1 MKTER
6 RKPKKII
13 GYNGPSG
20 AYAVVDGQI
29 KPLSDPSAFVALAD
43 AALLTSLGY
52 SERAAQYQ
60 RLAQSR
66 KQPVPGRA
74 G

>member
-1 MKTER
+1 VKTAMH
-6 RKPKKII
+6 KPKKII
-13 GYNGPSG
+13 GYEGPSG
-20 AYAVVDGQI
+20 AYAVVGGQV
-29 KPLSDPSAFVALAD
+29 KPLSEPSALVALTD

-60 RLAQSR
+60 GLAQSR
-66 KQPVPGRA
+66 RQPVTGRA

>member
-1 MKTER
+1 M

-13 GYNGPSG
+13 GYDGPSG
-20 AYAVVDGQI
+20 AYVVVDGQI
-29 KPLSDPSAFVALAD
+29 KPLSDPSALVALAD
-43 AALLTSLGY
+43 AALLTNLGY

-60 RLAQSR
+60 RLIQSR
-66 KQPVPGRA
+66 RQPGRT

>member
-1 MKTER
+1 M
-6 RKPKKII
+6 RKPKEII
-13 GYNGPSG
+13 GYEGPSG
-20 AYAVVDGQI
+20 AYVVVDEQV
-29 KPLSDPSAFVALAD
+29 KPLSEPSALVALTD

-66 KQPVPGRA
+66 KQPVHG
-74 G
+74 